1 MIGDLPRKV
10 LIGNTEYEINTDY
23 RIALLIFEAI
33 DDPDLNDSEKSEV
46 MLRCLYCDPEKIP
59 DDKYVEALEAAAYFL
74 DAGRTSTRNNASAAK
89 LISWTQDEQLMFS
102 ALNKVAGMEIR
113 DTTYLHWWTFLGYFS
128 ELGEGLFS
136 TVLHIRQKRAAR
148 KQLSAAEKEFVKSH
162 KEIID
167 IVPKRSAAELA
178 ERARLN
184 ELLNGGEGVSQTV
197 I

>member
-1 MIGDLPRKV
+1 MIGNLPSKI

-59 DDKYVEALEAAAYFL
+59 DDKYAEALEAAAYFL
-74 DAGRTSTRNNASAAK
+74 DAGRTSTKNNASTAK

-102 ALNKVAGMEIR
+102 ALNRVAGTEIR
-113 DTTYLHWWTFLGYFS
+113 NAAHLHWWTFLGYFS
-128 ELGEGLFS
+128 ELPEGLFS
-136 TVLHIRQKRAAR
+136 TVLHIRQKRAAH
-148 KQLSAAEKEFVKSH
+148 KPLSAAEKEFVKGH
-162 KEIID
+162 KEIVD

-184 ELLNGGEGVSQTV
+184 ELLNGGEGIS
-197 I
+197 